1 MQISKKQNFL
11 GKLMLLCATIIWGSS
26 FFILKNAVDSFPTF
40 YVLSI
45 RFAIATGVLG
55 IVFFKRVIT
64 LNRTTIKKGVIL
76 GVFLS
81 VAYGLQTIGLKY
93 STPAKNA
100 FLTAT
105 YCIIVPFLSWI
116 IFRKRANLYNII
128 AAVMCMV
135 GIGFVALDA
144 DLNIG
149 FGEILTVISGLFFAF
164 QLIGIFKFG
173 QREDMLQ
180 LLIVEL
186 LFSTLIFF
194 AISFVSES
202 KSYPITLDFRDM
214 LPILYLSVFAT
225 IMAQVLQMYGQKVT
239 TANEASLILCL
250 EAVFGTLFSVIFYK
264 EVMTAKL
271 YIGFAIIFVALI
283 VSETKLEF
291 LTKGIDKIKIRRD
304 NRKKNKNR

>member
-1 MQISKKQNFL
+1 MQISKKQSLF
-11 GKLMLLCATIIWGSS
+11 GKLMLLGATIIWGSS
-26 FFILKNAVDSFPTF
+26 FFILKNAVDRFPTF
-40 YVLSI
+40 YVLAI

-76 GVFLS
+76 GIFLS
-81 VAYGLQTIGLKY
+81 VAYGLQTIGLKH

-116 IFRKRANLYNII
+116 LFRKKANFYNII
-128 AAVMCMV
+128 AGVMCMV
-135 GIGFVALDA
+135 GIGFVSLDA

-149 FGEILTVISGLFFAF
+149 FGEILTVISGLFFAL

-173 QREDMLQ
+173 QREDMIQ

-186 LFSTLIFF
+186 LFSTLVFF
-194 AISFVSES
+194 AISLVSES
-202 KSYPITLDFRDM
+202 KSYPIALKFMDI

-225 IMAQVLQMYGQKVT
+225 IMAQILQMYGQKVT

-271 YIGFAIIFVALI
+271 YIGFAIIFVALVI
-283 VSETKLEF
+283 SETKLEF

-304 NRKKNKNR
+304 NRKKNTNR

>member
-1 MQISKKQNFL
+1 
-11 GKLMLLCATIIWGSS
+11 MLLAATIIWGSS

-40 YVLSI
+40 YVLAV

-76 GVFLS
+76 GICLAA
-81 VAYGLQTIGLKY
+81 AYSLQTIGLKY

-116 IFRKRANLYNII
+116 LFRKKANFYNIL
-128 AAVMCMV
+128 AAAMCVV
-135 GIGFVALDA
+135 GIGFVSLNS
-144 DLNIG
+144 DLKMG
-149 FGEILTVISGLFFAF
+149 LGEILTIISGLFFAF
-164 QLIGIFKFG
+164 QLVGIFKFG
-173 QREDMLQ
+173 QSEDMIQ

-186 LFSTLIFF
+186 LFATLVFF
-194 AISFVSES
+194 AISFISES
-202 KSYPITLDFRDM
+202 KSYPITLSLNDI
-214 LPILYLSVFAT
+214 LPIIYLSVFAT
-225 IMAQVLQMYGQKVT
+225 VMAQLLQMYGQKYT

-250 EAVFGTLFSVIFYK
+250 EAVFGTLFSIIFYK
-264 EVMTAKL
+264 EVMTVRL

-283 VSETKLEF
+283 ISETKLEF
-291 LTKGIDKIKIRRD
+291 LTKGIDKLKIKRD
-304 NRKKNKNR
+304 NRERKKSRGDRYGKTHNKF